1 MDQPKWMG
9 KKPRPRY
16 EREEREFA
24 KDNALR
30 PTISSGR
37 FGVHKGDSE
46 TPRNGTPEGFRFT
59 IDNKGTKHHGYTID
73 VRYWLA
79 LRKRSELV
87 GRTPALAVTFYLG
100 SGDTITRG
108 IRMGQTR
115 TSHRTEE
122 VVVVTRSTWE
132 AMRDAVYDRENKR
145 RRNSNDRKS
154 QTKSSRTS

>member
-1 MDQPKWMG
+1 MDQPKWYG

-16 EREEREFA
+16 ESEEREFA

-30 PTISSGR
+30 ATISSGR

-46 TPRNGTPEGFRFT
+46 TPRNGTPAGFRFT
-59 IDNKGTKHHGYTID
+59 VDNKGTKHHGYTID

-87 GRTPALAVTFYLG
+87 GRTPALAITFYIG
-100 SGDTITRG
+100 NGDTTTRG
-108 IRMGQTR
+108 VQTR
-115 TSHRTEE
+115 NAPRTEE

-132 AMRDAVYDRENKR
+132 AMRDAVYDRENKA
-145 RRNSNDRKS
+145 RRN
-154 QTKSSRTS
+154 RTSGDAKT